1 MLYKYTVIIPTIAS
15 APPDR
20 APPEAALPGHIAQ
33 ALWRGHAMG
42 VQTAPVLPTGHGTLD
57 LELPGGGWPCQALT
71 DVLQAPHEQAE
82 WRLLAPALARL
93 VTQGGTVLLVGPPHS
108 PHLPGL
114 RREGLREDRLVWIEA
129 RTSAERLWAAEQ
141 ALKAR
146 CVSAVLAWLPEV
158 RPDQLRR
165 LQACA
170 MHHPGP
176 AFMLRPLAEQA
187 QASAAPLR
195 LQLSGAGPGMAPSA
209 PLQVRILK
217 RRGPRLDRLI
227 ELPHWPLGL
236 APLIQRVANPHVVL
250 DRPVA
255 RADTPVVSALAVQ

>member
-1 MLYKYTVIIPTIAS
+1 MT
-15 APPDR
+15 APLNLAIR
-20 APPEAALPGHIAQ
+20 LEEALPDHIAQ

-42 VQTAPVLPTGHGTLD
+42 RQAAPILPTGHAPLD

-71 DVLQAPHEQAE
+71 EVLQAPHDQAE
-82 WRLLAPALARL
+82 WRLLTPALARL
-93 VTQGGTVLLVGPPHS
+93 VAQGGTVLLVGPPHS

-129 RTSAERLWAAEQ
+129 HTSAERLWATEQ

-170 MHHPGP
+170 THHPGP
-176 AFMLRPLAEQA
+176 VFLLRPLAEQA

-195 LQLSGAGPGMAPSA
+195 LQLSAAGPGMAASA
-209 PLQVRILK
+209 SLRVRILK
-217 RRGPRLDRLI
+217 RRGPRLDRFI

-236 APLIQRVANPHVVL
+236 APLIQRVASSHAVL
-250 DRPVA
+250 DRPAA
-255 RADTPVVSALAVQ
+255 RVDTLSASALAVQ